1 MMEASGVTVARQT
14 GEAVSLGEK
23 RIAAV
28 ANRPAKTIRFA
39 IGAALVPSTPP

>member
-28 ANRPAKTIRFA
+28 AIRLNQTIKFS
-39 IGAALVPSTPP
+39 IGARQ